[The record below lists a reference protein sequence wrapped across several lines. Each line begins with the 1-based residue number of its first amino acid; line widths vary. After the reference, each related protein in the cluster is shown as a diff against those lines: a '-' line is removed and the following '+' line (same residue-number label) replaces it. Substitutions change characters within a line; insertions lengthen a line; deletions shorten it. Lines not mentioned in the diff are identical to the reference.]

1 MIRHL
6 WDSHRWLLLGFVV
19 SLAAVIFFGTRAVL
33 FTLYW
38 SDPAHRDEDIAGWMT
53 PRYIVMSWQVPPEI
67 VAHTLGLP
75 QDGVGRRLSI
85 EKIARDRGVP
95 VADVARDLEAAILA
109 FRASQ

>member
-1 MIRHL
+1 MIRHM
-6 WDSHRWLLLGFVV
+6 WGTHRWLLLGFVV

-38 SDPAHRDEDIAGWMT
+38 SDPSHRDEAIAGWMT

-67 VAHTLGLP
+67 VADTLGLP

-95 VADVARDLEAAILA
+95 VAEVARDLEAAILA
-109 FRASQ
+109 FRATQ